1 MAFGKLLGA
10 NSTSAGGFPDYML
23 SIAKGNG
30 LVDDPPESLLIPRR
44 SEIRS
49 QVKTPGAKAIKM
61 RYGPYKV
68 PGTMSKDH
76 HAGMP
81 RGMLENYPDIKF
93 KKPCEGDC
101 TIIGMRPSLEYP
113 NGTVANIDSGPWLHH
128 AVILAIGPG
137 REDITCSDY
146 EVSIPHMGVNA
157 TPRTS
162 ERLFAIGNERV
173 PLVFPDFG
181 HDDVGYRIREEDKF
195 AAIID
200 LANENPQDAVVY
212 LTMTWDILEGHP
224 LPGDVT
230 MVWHDIRNCG
240 SSEANPPKGQ
250 SKSSSPYILFVA
262 NENF

>member
-30 LVDDPPESLLIPRR
+30 LVKDPPEGLLIPRR
-44 SEIRS
+44 QETQS

-68 PGTMSKDH
+68 PGTRSKDH

-81 RGMLENYPDIKF
+81 RGMLENYPDLKF
-93 KKPCEGDC
+93 KKPCEGNC
-101 TIIGMRPSLEYP
+101 TIIGMRPGLEYP

-128 AVILAIGPG
+128 AVLFAIGPG
-137 REDITCSDY
+137 RKDLTCSEY
-146 EVSIPHMGVNA
+146 EVSVPHMGVNT

-162 ERLFAIGNERV
+162 ERFFAIGNERV
-173 PLVFPDFG
+173 PLVFPDLG
-181 HDDVGYRIREEDKF
+181 HDDVGYRIREEDTF
-195 AAIID
+195 AALID
-200 LANENPQDAVVY
+200 LANENPEDAVVY
-212 LTMTWDILEGHP
+212 FTMIWDIIDGHR

-240 SSEANPPKGQ
+240 SSEANPPKSQ
-250 SKSSSPYILFVA
+250 SKPTTP
-262 NENF
+262 